1 MSCSRVT
8 VLLAIAT
15 LLTTFYACAAEE
27 KENRLPADAKTILE
41 KAEQFELFSLDPSV
55 EGMKDKGG
63 FHGWKVL
70 GKTVVKEAEV
80 RKKILAD
87 LDKGISDSDGNGAK
101 CFDPR
106 HGIRAKRD
114 GKIVDLVICFEC
126 GWIYV
131 FRDDKAERQGVAVT
145 TGKPQ
150 AGFDKVLKD
159 AEVPLPKPA
168 RK

>member
-8 VLLAIAT
+8 ALLAIAT
-15 LLTTFYACAAEE
+15 LVTTLCTCAAEE
-27 KENRLPADAKTILE
+27 KENKLPADAKVILE
-41 KAEQFELFSLDPSV
+41 KAEQFEMYSLDPSIEKV
-55 EGMKDKGG
+55 EGKEG

-70 GKTVVKEAEV
+70 GKTAVKKAEV
-80 RKKILAD
+80 RKQLLAD
-87 LDKGISDSDGNGAK
+87 LDKGIADSDGNGAK

-106 HGIRAKRD
+106 HGIRAKHD

-150 AGFDKVLKD
+150 ASFDKVLKD

-168 RK
+168 GK